1 MFSDVLKKEYL
12 CLKSR
17 TDFRD
22 ITPDHPM
29 HRLAVLLKK
38 EFLQIFRDRFMLRVV
53 LLLPVVQLLVLPL
66 AADYD
71 IKNFRM
77 AAIDRGR
84 EPTLPTKT
92 ILDMGELTFMD
103 SSGIAVVL
111 RAKRRMEA
119 LGGNLYVVNIPR
131 QAARVLE
138 TAGLGRY
145 VNLI

>member
-1 MFSDVLKKEYL
+1 MEMKYKAENRQLTIELSGDL
-12 CLKSR
+12 
-17 TDFRD
+17 
-22 ITPDHPM
+22 DHPASKGLM
-29 HRLAVLLKK
+29 
-38 EFLQIFRDRFMLRVV
+38 D
-53 LLLPVVQLLVLPL
+53 
-66 AADYD
+66 
-71 IKNFRM
+71 
-77 AAIDRGR
+77 AIDRCM
-84 EPTLPTKT
+84 EQNLPTKT

>member
-1 MFSDVLKKEYL
+1 MEMKYKAENRQLTIELSGEL
-12 CLKSR
+12 
-17 TDFRD
+17 
-22 ITPDHPM
+22 DH
-29 HRLAVLLKK
+29 H
-38 EFLQIFRDRFMLRVV
+38 
-53 LLLPVVQLLVLPL
+53 
-66 AADYD
+66 AA
-71 IKNFRM
+71 KGLM
-77 AAIDRGR
+77 GAIDRCM
-84 EPTLPTKT
+84 EQNLPTKT

>member
-1 MFSDVLKKEYL
+1 MEMKYKAEN
-12 CLKSR
+12 R
-17 TDFRD
+17 
-22 ITPDHPM
+22 
-29 HRLAVLLKK
+29 
-38 EFLQIFRDRFMLRVV
+38 
-53 LLLPVVQLLVLPL
+53 QLTNKLTRKRHHH
-66 AADYD
+66 AAKGLMD
-71 IKNFRM
+71 
-77 AAIDRGR
+77 AIDRCM
-84 EPTLPTKT
+84 EQNLPTKT

>member
-1 MFSDVLKKEYL
+1 MEMNYRAENRQLTISLAGEL
-12 CLKSR
+12 
-17 TDFRD
+17 
-22 ITPDHPM
+22 DH
-29 HRLAVLLKK
+29 H
-38 EFLQIFRDRFMLRVV
+38 
-53 LLLPVVQLLVLPL
+53 
-66 AADYD
+66 AA
-71 IKNFRM
+71 RALM
-77 AAIDRGR
+77 ESIDRCI
-84 EPTLPTKT
+84 EQNLPAKT
-92 ILDMGELTFMD
+92 ILDLGGLTFMD